1 MNEIRRD
8 APAWEPSRAY
18 VRYAI
23 VIVFLVSVFNIVDRM
38 VVSMV
43 GQQIAKDL
51 ALSDTQ
57 LGLLLG
63 PSFAVV
69 HFLAILPMAWLAD
82 RTARRTVIAAG
93 LLVWSAMTALGGL
106 ATNFVQLFIA
116 RMGVGIGEAAG
127 SPPSISLL
135 TDTAPESMR
144 SRAISSLT
152 IGAIVGIGAGLV
164 LGGFLAGAYGWRTT
178 LIAVGLPGILVAVL
192 VRFTLR
198 EPPRAPAAEDAAT
211 PLAAARHLFALPS
224 YRWMVA
230 AVCLA
235 GIPSVGRNLW
245 EPIFL
250 ARVYHFEPARIGL
263 SIFLLGSLPAAFGA
277 YAGGLLAD
285 RLAPRDARWPLR
297 VCALGNLIA
306 TPLLLGFAL
315 WPEDSLLFGTLPV
328 AFVFLSLGSFFIGF
342 YSPPTGSAAQA
353 LAKPNMRALSHAI
366 WTMFLTL
373 VGQGLGAALIG
384 WLNEA
389 LTASYG
395 EVAIRYS
402 LASIT
407 VLAALSGLLY
417 LRAASCFPSDL
428 ARVRLSPSS
437 PS

>member
-1 MNEIRRD
+1 MPSTPGD
-8 APAWEPSRAY
+8 ARAWNPSRAY
-18 VRYAI
+18 VRYA
-23 VIVFLVSVFNIVDRM
+23 VAIVFLVSVFNIVDRL

-93 LLVWSAMTALGGL
+93 LLVWSAMTALGGI
-106 ATNFVQLFIA
+106 ATSFVQLFIA

-135 TDTAPESMR
+135 TDTAPESLR
-144 SRAISSLT
+144 ARAISALT
-152 IGAIVGIGAGLV
+152 IGSLVGMGAGLIV
-164 LGGFLAGAYGWRTT
+164 GGYLASAYGWRTT
-178 LIAVGLPGILVAVL
+178 LIAVGLPGILVAAL
-192 VRFTLR
+192 VRYTLR
-198 EPPRAPAAEDAAT
+198 EPPRARSAGDAAT

-250 ARVYHFEPARIGL
+250 ARVYRFEPARIGIT
-263 SIFLLGSLPAAFGA
+263 IFLLGSLPAAFGA

-285 RLAPRDARWPLR
+285 RLAPVDTRWPLR
-297 VCALGNLIA
+297 VCAVGNLVA
-306 TPLLLGFAL
+306 TPLLACFAL
-315 WPEDSLLFGTLPV
+315 WPEGALLFGTLPV

-342 YSPPTGSAAQA
+342 YSPPTGSVAQA

-373 VGQGLGAALIG
+373 VGQGIGAALIG
-384 WLNEA
+384 WLNQA

-395 EVAIRYS
+395 EVSIRYS
-402 LASIT
+402 LASVT
-407 VLAALSGLLY
+407 LLAALSGLLY
-417 LRAASCFPSDL
+417 LRAASFFPGDL
-428 ARVRLSPSS
+428 ARAAREPGPSS
-437 PS
+437 